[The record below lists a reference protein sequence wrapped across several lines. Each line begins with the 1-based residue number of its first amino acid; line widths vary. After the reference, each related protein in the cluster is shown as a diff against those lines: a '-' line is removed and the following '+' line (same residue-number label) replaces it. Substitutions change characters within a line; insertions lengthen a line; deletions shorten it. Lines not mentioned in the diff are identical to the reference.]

1 MWKNSV
7 AALAVLLIANGPA
20 AAQHQIAMN
29 IATAAPADPTAAAS
43 EGNGATVAR
52 YEVRV
57 RNASTDQ
64 LIGSASASQAGQFSF
79 ETTQPAPYV
88 VELIDAVGQL
98 AGMSS
103 SVDMATGATMVV
115 TVGGTAASA
124 LSAPAAN
131 GRATL
136 GPLANV
142 AVSSEATTA
151 ASTPVVATRQGRL
164 VVCHKLSDTS
174 SQTLGIN
181 DGVRSEHLGHGDLLG
196 ACPRK

>member
-1 MWKNSV
+1 MWKSSV

-29 IATAAPADPTAAAS
+29 VAATS
-43 EGNGATVAR
+43 EGNGAPVSS
-52 YEVRV
+52 YHVRV
-57 RNASTDQ
+57 RNAGTDQ
-64 LIGSASASQAGQFSF
+64 LIGSASASRAGQFSF
-79 ETTQPAPYV
+79 ETAEPASYV
-88 VELIDAVGQL
+88 VELIDSSGML

-103 SVDMATGATMVV
+103 SFDMKTGATMVV

-124 LSAPAAN
+124 LSAPASN
-131 GRATL
+131 GRGAL

-142 AVSSEATTA
+142 VVSGE

-164 VVCHKLSDTS
+164 VVCHKLSDTH

-181 DGVRSEHLGHGDLLG
+181 ERVRGEHLGHGDLLG
-196 ACPRK
+196 ACPKN